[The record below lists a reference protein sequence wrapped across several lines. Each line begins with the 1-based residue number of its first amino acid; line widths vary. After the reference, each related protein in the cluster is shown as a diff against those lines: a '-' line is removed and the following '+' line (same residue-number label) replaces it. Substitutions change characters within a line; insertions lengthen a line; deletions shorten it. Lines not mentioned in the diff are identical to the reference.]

1 MSKIQKSVV
10 CSIFIVA
17 LVFSLMS
24 CSYRLGDFTI
34 LSTKNY
40 NVEAEYKK
48 VGRFEGKDS
57 VFVIF
62 GIPFGQ
68 PNIENA
74 VDEAIEKGKGV
85 YLTDAVLELKN
96 GLFSMGYEVKGD
108 VWATASESD
117 LSDPDVELF
126 KVHFV
131 NGKPTLKS
139 SKSTVL
145 INYSKL
151 R

>member
-1 MSKIQKSVV
+1 MGKIKKILV
-10 CSIFIVA
+10 CSIFMVA
-17 LVFSLMS
+17 LVFSLTS

-40 NVEAEYKK
+40 VASDTYKN

-57 VFVIF
+57 VFVF
-62 GIPFGQ
+62 LGIPFGQ

-85 YLTDAVLELKN
+85 YLTNAVLEAKS
-96 GLFSMGYEVKGD
+96 GLFSMGYLVTGD
-108 VWATASESD
+108 VYASASESD
-117 LSDPDVELF
+117 LSDSKVELF
-126 KVHFV
+126 EVHLV

-139 SKSTVL
+139 KKSTVV
-145 INYSKL
+145 INYSK
-151 R
+151 